1 MRPPLGEGA
10 RDEMSW
16 HCQFCQQAAEY
27 RCGVS
32 GLIFCSEP
40 HRLQYREKW
49 PDRFALGNRDGT
61 VVVVPS
67 GVLNEEVSL
76 SAALGEEGSVLYNNL
91 ADNDEALRALLAKRM
106 ETIQNVQ
113 RSVAAA
119 QTAWIR
125 LNTVGKRARGV
136 LMARWHDIDELRLQV
151 LGRALDAASGTMTV
165 ESVPVARPPV
175 TVDPAPVAQPPA
187 GALKLTVDGRAL
199 DYNYTNHYDVTQ
211 ELDGPI
217 EETATYV
224 AMGFKILTRQEPE
237 PEMAANAWVPFLARI
252 SGRRVAL
259 RGDVILVAV
268 GPDGETVGDLSEAR
282 RAEFARQAEV
292 YK

>member
-76 SAALGEEGSVLYNNL
+76 RAALGEEGSVLYTNL

-106 ETIQNVQ
+106 ATIQNVQ

-136 LMARWHDIDELRLQV
+136 LMARWHHIDELRLQM
-151 LGRALDAASGTMTV
+151 LGQALDAASGTMAV

-175 TVDPAPVAQPPA
+175 TVESVQVAQPPA
-187 GALKLTVDGRAL
+187 AALKLTADGRAL
-199 DYNYTNHYDVTQ
+199 DYNYTGHYDVTL

-224 AMGFKILTRQEPE
+224 AMGFKILKRQEPE

>member
-76 SAALGEEGSVLYNNL
+76 RAALGEEGSVLYTNL

-106 ETIQNVQ
+106 ATIQNVQ

-151 LGRALDAASGTMTV
+151 LNQALDAASGTM
-165 ESVPVARPPV
+165 

-187 GALKLTVDGRAL
+187 GAAALKLTADGRAL
-199 DYNYTNHYDVTQ
+199 DYNYTGHYDVTL

-224 AMGFKILTRQEPE
+224 AMGFKILKRQEPE